1 MFYEC
6 YYFMLL
12 LTICFTSVII
22 RMICF
27 YYFRLFCIFLELII
41 HVLIHNPSDKLEQ
54 TPYIMSII
62 CLNFQNQMNSSRDQ
76 KDLKSK
82 SNSLTLFRF
91 KFVCRQT
98 VITTIS
104 CTLTKYDIPWDNLI
118 KIKNSIF
125 NVSYLFIYLFIYVFY
140 YILFY
145 CDAITDV

>member
-1 MFYEC
+1 
-6 YYFMLL
+6 
-12 LTICFTSVII
+12 
-22 RMICF
+22 
-27 YYFRLFCIFLELII
+27 
-41 HVLIHNPSDKLEQ
+41 
-54 TPYIMSII
+54 
-62 CLNFQNQMNSSRDQ
+62 MNSSRDQ